1 MSIGPDKTQPL
12 DETQPRV
19 AQVEHYIN
27 RVAEALCHQCASMIS
42 TQLMMAWT
50 RSPDAETYR
59 RRWALAY
66 GYYLM
71 LMLRVC
77 HRQTPV
83 SVDLLDTIA
92 DSVWVPV
99 HLVCLLF
106 FLWCTPLLEPYRDH
120 YREMIASIAA
130 MVSPPLDTEISIS
143 SEVSS

>member
-1 MSIGPDKTQPL
+1 MSIGPD
-12 DETQPRV
+12 ETHPRV
-19 AQVEHYIN
+19 EQVEHYIN
-27 RVAEALCHQCASMIS
+27 RVAEALRHQCASMIS

-50 RSPDAETYR
+50 RSPDEETYC

-71 LMLRVC
+71 LMLGVW
-77 HRQTPV
+77 HRQMSV
-83 SVDLLDTIA
+83 SFDLLDTIA
-92 DSVWVPV
+92 DSVWVPA

-120 YREMIASIAA
+120 YQHMIASIAA
-130 MVSPPLDTEISIS
+130 MVSPPLDTEISLS